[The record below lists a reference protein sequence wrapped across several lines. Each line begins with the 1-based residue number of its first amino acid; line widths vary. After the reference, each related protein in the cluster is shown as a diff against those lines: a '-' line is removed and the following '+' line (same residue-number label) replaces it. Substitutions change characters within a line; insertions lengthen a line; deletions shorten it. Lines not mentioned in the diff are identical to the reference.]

1 MEDVK
6 KVEKRSKEAWFRT
19 KGEIQRKN
27 IGEISQDLLAKE
39 PDTNDPIE
47 LQQEMQYSSF
57 EDEFN
62 EALKRASSKYV
73 SNNFYI
79 VVINQRFR
87 LLPNVIR
94 SYFIDRISC
103 PTPDYDQT
111 VYKVEKR
118 TGKIE
123 FLWTIPDK
131 DSCQDM
137 YDNALM
143 LDPEYMQLLQYVLD
157 FYDGTLLN
165 KTKLLNNEDEQSLV
179 LIS

>member
-1 MEDVK
+1 ME
-6 KVEKRSKEAWFRT
+6 KVEKRSKENWFRT
-19 KGEIQRKN
+19 KGEIDRKN
-27 IGEISQDLLAKE
+27 IGELSQDLLTKQ

-62 EALKRASSKYV
+62 EAFKRASSKY
-73 SNNFYI
+73 SFDFYI

-87 LLPNVIR
+87 LFPNVIR
-94 SYFIDRISC
+94 TYFIDRISC

-111 VYKVEKR
+111 VYKIEKR

-131 DSCQDM
+131 NSCQDM
-137 YDNALM
+137 YDNALL
-143 LDPEYMQLLQYVLD
+143 LDPEYTKLLQYVLD

-165 KTKLLNNEDEQSLV
+165 KTKLLNNEDKQSLV

>member
-6 KVEKRSKEAWFRT
+6 KVEKKKEAWFRT
-19 KGEIQRKN
+19 KGETDRKN

-62 EALKRASSKYV
+62 QAFNRASGKYA
-73 SNNFYI
+73 SDFYI

-87 LLPNVIR
+87 LFSNVIR
-94 SYFIDRISC
+94 TYFIDRISC

-111 VYKVEKR
+111 VYRIEKK

-131 DSCQDM
+131 NSCQDL
-137 YDNALM
+137 YENALM
-143 LDPEYMQLLQYVLD
+143 LDPEYTQLLQYVLD

-165 KTKLLNNEDEQSLV
+165 KTKLLNKEDEQSLV